1 MRTTLLIALTLL
13 FTTYLYGQ
21 ERTKTLD
28 LTQGSIT
35 ITKTGYTQNTTQ
47 ETKQET
53 KFTGSYVITQSNSSS
68 STTNNTI
75 DVKSGKHTI
84 TLNGIRATNNKAD
97 HSPLSLFEG
106 VEATLFL
113 TGENGLGSWKDD
125 NTCLHVPS
133 GATLTIKGDGKLT
146 VNSQKGAAIGG
157 NSGEHCGKIIIE
169 SGTIEISFNASG
181 AGIGAGACA
190 GGSTSNTGEIIIN
203 GGYIYFKTGENNR
216 TGAFIGGGEGCDG
229 GRITIRG
236 GNIFASSSAGGAA
249 IGGGKGGGAGE
260 ITITG
265 GLVKAYGDSGGSAIG
280 PGAGYTDSGSG
291 GTIKISGGVVD
302 ASTYDDANTA
312 PIGGTNT
319 TVEITDKAVVFAYN
333 IKKDD
338 NAGISS
344 TTGESQWKGI
354 VFKGK
359 TGKVYGNDVTLSENV
374 VIPDGFTL
382 TVDEGKKLTV
392 AEDAIVV
399 NKGTIVC
406 SNETLVNSG
415 TIVNKGTFTGT
426 MTSGSNS
433 VVTALAL
440 SADMFVPNPI
450 PDYVYTGKTIKPG
463 VTLKGGL
470 GNEDVYSV
478 SYSDNTNIG
487 TGKIKVTAN
496 EGTWLTGNP
505 LELSFTITKVPLTV
519 APKEGQILY
528 KGETI
533 EYETYGEIKD
543 KAVAF
548 SGALSIS
555 NNVIDQGTLVLTTE
569 SANTYD
575 LKFLTGVTA
584 THFDIE
590 PKDADVTLTPN
601 GSNDWFTTTDGI
613 TFTAPAGFTIAQVN
627 GDASTP
633 TYGESFVFA
642 NAEGTNTVTYSLQ
655 RNGTTYSKSKEVKID
670 HTAPAIT
677 ANDPVIDKLKA
688 TFTLTDATSGI
699 ASYSYKL
706 DGGEEQTKTVDEAPK
721 DDCPLVI
728 ESTAGSHT
736 LVLTITDVARNEV
749 TYDNLSFNLLA
760 DLTVTPKS
768 GQKLYKGEPI
778 LYEVTGILDED
789 KPLDGALALDGSD
802 TDGTRTIK
810 RGSLTLAKG
819 YDTKYALT
827 VDETVTA
834 TYVNTDPSTIDITLA
849 DADATGWYTNEGG
862 ITFTAPDDFVIALT
876 GSEQEA
882 APEYGSSFTW
892 STEGRYTVKY
902 NLRRTTTQIVYEK
915 TKDVKYDHTA
925 PALKDGAPTVSY
937 LEATFTLTDAA
948 SGIASYSYTLDGSTD
963 PANVVHNDNV
973 NGDPEASF
981 TVTGTAGSHTLSLT
995 VKDVAGNTTKTDVT
1009 FELKDRPVPPPVP
1022 PVTPG
1027 GDDDDDPSGDNPGG
1041 DTPGGDTPGG
1051 DTPGGDTPGGDIPG
1065 GDTPG
1070 GDTPGGDTPGGDT
1083 PDDPT
1088 SNAAIN
1094 GEVQVKALGST
1105 LYIYTPKEETLSVYT
1120 LTGHL
1125 LKQQRTTGSTE
1136 HRLPAGLY
1144 LVRVDGRT
1152 YKVVIR

>member
-1 MRTTLLIALTLL
+1 MRTRLLIALTLL

-21 ERTKTLD
+21 ERTKTLYLD
-28 LTQGSIT
+28 KGSIT
-35 ITKTGYTQNTTQ
+35 ITETGYTQNTT
-47 ETKQET
+47 QET

-68 STTNNTI
+68 YTTNMI
-75 DVKSGKHTI
+75 DVKSGNHTI
-84 TLNGIRATNNKAD
+84 TLNGVKAGD
-97 HSPLSLFEG
+97 SEAAPFSLSKD
-106 VEATLFL
+106 VELTLFL
-113 TGENGLGSWKDD
+113 TGENILGCNNSDKAK
-125 NTCLHVPS
+125 LHVPP
-133 GATLTIKGDGKLT
+133 GAILTIKGDGKLT
-146 VNSQKGAAIGG
+146 TSSRIGAAIGG
-157 NSGEHCGKIIIE
+157 NSGENCGIIIIE
-169 SGTIEISFNASG
+169 SGTIAISLWASG
-181 AGIGAGACA
+181 AGIGAGA
-190 GGSTSNTGEIIIN
+190 GSPTPNTGKIIIN
-203 GGYIYFKTGENNR
+203 GGNIGWVSNDNSP

-229 GRITIRG
+229 GNVTING
-236 GNIFASSSAGGAA
+236 GHIKASCSVSGAA

-265 GLVKAYGDSGGSAIG
+265 GLVKAYGRHGSPVIG
-280 PGAGYTDSGSG
+280 PGADYTDSGSG
-291 GTIKISGGVVD
+291 GTITISGGVVD
-302 ASTYDDANTA
+302 ASAYDQNNTV

-319 TVEITDKAVVFAYN
+319 AVEITGNAVVFAYN
-333 IKKDD
+333 TESND

-344 TTGESQWKGI
+344 TTDESQWKGI

-359 TGKVYGNDVTLSENV
+359 TGNVYGNVTLSESV

-382 TVDEGKKLTV
+382 TVDEGKTLTV
-392 AEDAIVV
+392 EKDAIVV

-406 SNETLVNSG
+406 SNGTLENSG
-415 TIVNKGTFTGT
+415 TIVNKGTFTGNVASDSKSPVET
-426 MTSGSNS
+426 
-433 VVTALAL
+433 LAL
-440 SADMFVPNPI
+440 SADLFVPNPI
-450 PDYVYTGKTIKPG
+450 PNYVYTGKTIEPE

-470 GNEDVYSV
+470 GNEKVYSV
-478 SYSDNTNIG
+478 SYLDNTNIG
-487 TGKIKVTAN
+487 KGKITVTAN
-496 EGTWLTGNP
+496 KDTWLIGDP
-505 LELSFTITKVPLTV
+505 LELSFEITKVPLTV
-519 APKEGQILY
+519 APKEEQILY
-528 KGETI
+528 QGETI

-548 SGALSIS
+548 KDGGALSIGQ
-555 NNVIDQGTLVLTTE
+555 NDVIESTLELTDE
-569 SANTYD
+569 SAAIYD

-633 TYGESFVFA
+633 TYGDNFVFA
-642 NAEGTNTVTYSLQ
+642 NTEGINTVSYNLQ
-655 RNGTTYSKSKEVKID
+655 RNGETYSKSKVVKID
-670 HTAPAIT
+670 HTAPVLSSETPA
-677 ANDPVIDKLKA
+677 IDKLKA

-706 DGGEEQTKTVDEAPK
+706 DSGTEQTVKVEDASK
-721 DDCPLVI
+721 KSCQLVI
-728 ESTAGSHT
+728 ENTTAGLHK
-736 LVLTITDVARNEV
+736 LVLTITDVAGNEV

-768 GQKLYKGEPI
+768 GQKLYKNEPI
-778 LYEVTGILDED
+778 LYEVAGILDED

-802 TDGTRTIK
+802 TDGTKTIK
-810 RGSLTLAKG
+810 QGSLTLADG

-834 TYVNTDPSTIDITLA
+834 TYVDTDPSTIDITLEKA
-849 DADATGWYTNEGG
+849 GGNDDWYTNEGG
-862 ITFTAPDDFVIALT
+862 ITFATPAPDDFVIALT

-882 APEYGSSFTW
+882 APTYGSSFTW

-902 NLRRTTTQIVYEK
+902 NLRRTTTEIAYAHEK
-915 TKDVKYDHTA
+915 LVKYDHTA
-925 PALKDGAPTVSY
+925 PSLKDGTPTVSY
-937 LEATFTLTDAA
+937 LEATFTLTDAT
-948 SGIASYSYTLDGSTD
+948 SGIASYSYTLDGGSTD
-963 PANVVHNDNV
+963 PANVGHNDNV

-995 VKDVAGNTTKTDVT
+995 VKDVAGNTTQTDVT

-1041 DTPGGDTPGG
+1041 DT
-1051 DTPGGDTPGGDIPG
+1051 PG

>member
-13 FTTYLYGQ
+13 FTTYIYGQ

-35 ITKTGYTQNTTQ
+35 ITETGYTQNTTQ
-47 ETKQET
+47 GTKQET

-68 STTNNTI
+68 NTTNTI
-75 DVKSGKHTI
+75 DVKSGTHTI
-84 TLNGIRATNNKAD
+84 TLNGIWATNSKAD

-113 TGENGLGSWKDD
+113 TGENRLGSWIDD

-133 GATLTIKGDGKLT
+133 DATLTIKGDGLLKT
-146 VNSQKGAAIGG
+146 NSQKGAAIGG

-169 SGTIEISFNASG
+169 SGTIEISVNSSG
-181 AGIGAGACA
+181 AGIGAGA
-190 GGSTSNTGEIIIN
+190 GSSTPNTGEIIIN
-203 GGYIYFKTGENNR
+203 GGNIHVGTGYNTT
-216 TGAFIGGGEGCDG
+216 TGAFIGGSEGCDG
-229 GRITIRG
+229 GTITICG
-236 GNIFASSSAGGAA
+236 GNIYAPSYAGGAA
-249 IGGGKGGGAGE
+249 IGGGKGGGAGD

-265 GLVKAYGDSGGSAIG
+265 GLVKARGDSGGSAIG
-280 PGAGYTDSGSG
+280 SGAGYTDSGSG

-319 TVEITDKAVVFAYN
+319 AVEITDKAVVFAYN
-333 IKKDD
+333 TKKDD
-338 NAGISS
+338 NTGISS

-406 SNETLVNSG
+406 SNGTLENSG

-487 TGKIKVTAN
+487 KGKIKVTAN

-505 LELSFTITKVPLTV
+505 LELSFTITKAPLTV

-555 NNVIDQGTLVLTTE
+555 NKVIDKGTLELTTE
-569 SANTYD
+569 SAAIYE
-575 LKFLTGVTA
+575 LKFLTGVKA
-584 THFDIE
+584 THFDIKPE
-590 PKDADVTLTPN
+590 DADVTLTPN
-601 GSNDWFTTTDGI
+601 GSNGWFTTTEGI
-613 TFTAPAGFTIAQVN
+613 TFTAPDGFTIAQVN

-642 NAEGTNTVTYSLQ
+642 NAEGTNTVSYSLQ

-706 DGGEEQTKTVDEAPK
+706 DGGTEQTEKVEDAPK
-721 DDCPLVI
+721 NSCQLVI
-728 ESTAGSHT
+728 ENTAGSHT
-736 LVLTITDVARNEV
+736 LVLTITDVAGNEV

-760 DLTVTPKS
+760 DLTVTPEKD
-768 GQKLYKGEPI
+768 QKLYKGESI
-778 LYEVTGILDED
+778 LYEVTGILDGDE
-789 KPLDGALALDGSD
+789 PLTGALELEESG
-802 TDGTRTIK
+802 TDGIRTIK
-810 RGSLTLAKG
+810 KGTLTLKEE
-819 YDTKYALT
+819 YKTKYALT
-827 VDETVTA
+827 VVESVTA
-834 TYVNTDPSTIDITLA
+834 TYVNTDPSTIDITLDEA
-849 DADATGWYTNEGG
+849 GGNDGWYTTEGG
-862 ITFTAPDDFVIALT
+862 IIFAAPASGDFVIALT
-876 GSEQEA
+876 GSELKADPAYE
-882 APEYGSSFTW
+882 SSFTW
-892 STEGRYTVKY
+892 STEGSYTVKY
-902 NLRRTTTQIVYEK
+902 NLRRTTTEIVYEK

-937 LEATFTLTDAA
+937 LEATFTLTDAT
-948 SGIASYSYTLDGSTD
+948 SGIASYSYTLDDGSTD
-963 PANVVHNDNV
+963 PANVGHNDNV
-973 NGDPEASF
+973 NGDPEA
-981 TVTGTAGSHTLSLT
+981 
-995 VKDVAGNTTKTDVT
+995 
-1009 FELKDRPVPPPVP
+1009 
-1022 PVTPG
+1022 
-1027 GDDDDDPSGDNPGG
+1027 PSP
-1041 DTPGGDTPGG
+1041 
-1051 DTPGGDTPGGDIPG
+1051 
-1065 GDTPG
+1065 
-1070 GDTPGGDTPGGDT
+1070 
-1083 PDDPT
+1083 
-1088 SNAAIN
+1088 
-1094 GEVQVKALGST
+1094 
-1105 LYIYTPKEETLSVYT
+1105 
-1120 LTGHL
+1120 
-1125 LKQQRTTGSTE
+1125 
-1136 HRLPAGLY
+1136 
-1144 LVRVDGRT
+1144 
-1152 YKVVIR
+1152 

>member
-1 MRTTLLIALTLL
+1 MRTRLLIALTLL

-35 ITKTGYTQNTTQ
+35 ITETGYTQNTTG
-47 ETKQET
+47 TKQET
-53 KFTGSYVITQSNSSS
+53 KFTGSYVITQSNDG
-68 STTNNTI
+68 TGNMI
-75 DVKSGKHTI
+75 DIKSGTHTI
-84 TLNGIRATNNKAD
+84 TLNGVKAENSEAD
-97 HSPLSLFEG
+97 HSPLSLSEG
-106 VEATLFL
+106 VKLTLFL
-113 TGENGLGSWKDD
+113 TGENILGGNNSDKAK
-125 NTCLHVPS
+125 LHVPP
-133 GATLTIKGDGKLT
+133 GAILTIKGDGKLT
-146 VNSQKGAAIGG
+146 TNSRKGAAIGG
-157 NSGEHCGKIIIE
+157 NSGENCGIIIIE
-169 SGTIEISFNASG
+169 SGTIAISLWASG
-181 AGIGAGACA
+181 AGIGAGA
-190 GGSTSNTGEIIIN
+190 GSPTPNTGKIIIN
-203 GGYIYFKTGENNR
+203 GGNIGWNSNENSP

-229 GRITIRG
+229 GNVTING
-236 GNIFASSSAGGAA
+236 GHIKASCSASGAA

-265 GLVKAYGDSGGSAIG
+265 GLVKAYGRHGSPVIG
-280 PGAGYTDSGSG
+280 PGADYTDSGSG
-291 GTIKISGGVVD
+291 GTITISGGVVD
-302 ASTYDDANTA
+302 ASAYDQNNTV

-319 TVEITDKAVVFAYN
+319 AVEITGNAVVFAYN
-333 IKKDD
+333 TESDDD
-338 NAGISS
+338 NNVGISS
-344 TTGESQWKGI
+344 TTNDAKWEGI

-359 TGKVYGNDVTLSENV
+359 TGKIYGDKMTLSESV

-382 TVDEGKKLTV
+382 TVETGKTLEVEK
-392 AEDAIVV
+392 DAIVV
-399 NKGTIVC
+399 NKGTIT
-406 SNETLVNSG
+406 NNGTLENSG

-450 PDYVYTGKTIKPG
+450 PDYVYTGKTIEPG

-487 TGKIKVTAN
+487 KGNITVTAKSN
-496 EGTWLTGNP
+496 TWLTGDP
-505 LELSFTITKVPLTV
+505 LTLSFTISKAPLTV

-555 NNVIDQGTLVLTTE
+555 NNVIDKGTLALTTE

-590 PKDADVTLTPN
+590 PSAADVTLTPN

-642 NAEGTNTVTYSLQ
+642 NTEGTNTVSYNLK
-655 RNGTTYSKSKEVKID
+655 RETTAQTVYGSKTKEVKID
-670 HTAPAIT
+670 HTAPVLSSETPA
-677 ANDPVIDKLKA
+677 IDKLKA

-706 DGGEEQTKTVDEAPK
+706 DGGTEQTEKVEDAPK
-721 DDCPLVI
+721 NSCQLVI
-728 ESTAGSHT
+728 ENTTAGPHK
-736 LVLTITDVARNEV
+736 LALTITDVAGN
-749 TYDNLSFNLLA
+749 TKIYDDLSFNLLA

-768 GQKLYKGEPI
+768 GQKLYKNEPI
-778 LYEVTGILDED
+778 LYEVAGILGSD
-789 KPLDGALALDGSD
+789 KPLDGALALDGND

-810 RGSLTLAKG
+810 RGSLTLADG

-827 VDETVTA
+827 VVETITA
-834 TYVNTDPSTIDITLA
+834 TYVDTDPSTIDITLEKA
-849 DADATGWYTNEGG
+849 GGNDGWYTNEGG
-862 ITFTAPDDFVIALT
+862 ITFAAPAPDDFVIALT
-876 GSEQEA
+876 GSELKD

-892 STEGRYTVKY
+892 STEGSYTVKY
-902 NLRRTTTQIVYEK
+902 NLRRTTTEIVYEK
-915 TKDVKYDHTA
+915 TKYVKYDHTA

-937 LEATFTLTDAA
+937 LEATFTLTDAT

-963 PANVVHNDNV
+963 PANVGHNDNV
-973 NGDPEASF
+973 NSAPEASF

-995 VKDVAGNTTKTDVT
+995 VKDVAGNEATYADIT

-1027 GDDDDDPSGDNPGG
+1027 GD
-1041 DTPGGDTPGG
+1041 
-1051 DTPGGDTPGGDIPG
+1051 TPGGDI
-1065 GDTPG
+1065 
-1070 GDTPGGDTPGGDT
+1070 PGGDT